1 MKANINRNDPPFNEE
16 RMVRTVYVLLALFML
31 VAACGQQ
38 NTSSTLDIAA
48 PVTVQEV
55 TLKPIEEYITTTG
68 TVDATQSYEIKSETQ
83 GDYHL
88 STNPRTK
95 RPYAVGDEVKKGDVI
110 VKLESQDLIN
120 SVKMESVKLNLDLTQ
135 SQYEKQQSLYEKGGV
150 TLNELKSA
158 ERSLIDAKYSYESA
172 QLQLA
177 KLNITVPFDGILTD
191 VTYYTPGIK
200 IASGSAIATVMN
212 YSKLT
217 LDVNLPA
224 KRVGRITEG
233 QNARITN
240 VNLPGKT
247 FSGQIIDVSPALDA
261 ATHTFKATIRVENP
275 ERSLKPGMFV
285 KVELVVDRRENAVV
299 IPKDIITTRRE
310 SKSVFVVERGIA
322 VERRIVTG
330 IENPESV
337 EITEGLNEEDRL
349 VIKGFETLRNRAK
362 VKVTE

>member
-1 MKANINRNDPPFNEE
+1 MKSKINRHDPPFNEE
-16 RMVRTVYVLLALFML
+16 RMVRPVYVLLVLSALL
-31 VAACGQQ
+31 AACGQQ
-38 NTSSTLDIAA
+38 NTSSNLDIAA

-68 TVDATQSYEIKSETQ
+68 TVDATQSYDIKSETQ

-88 STNPRTK
+88 ATNPRTK
-95 RPYAVGDEVKKGDVI
+95 RPFAVGDEVKKGDVI
-110 VKLESQDLIN
+110 VKLESQELIN

-135 SQYEKQQSLYEKGGV
+135 SQLEKQQSLYEKGGV

-158 ERSLIDAKYSYESA
+158 ERALVDAKYSYENA
-172 QLQLA
+172 QLQLSR
-177 KLNITVPFDGILTD
+177 LNITVPFDGILTD
-191 VTYYTPGIK
+191 LTYYTPGIK
-200 IASGSAIATVMN
+200 VASGSAIATVMN

-224 KRVGRITEG
+224 KRMGRITVG
-233 QNARITN
+233 QNARISN

-247 FSGQIIDVSPALDA
+247 FNGQVVDVAPALDA
-261 ATHTFKATIRVENP
+261 TTHTFKATIRVENP
-275 ERSLKPGMFV
+275 DRTLKPGMFV

-299 IPKDIITTRRE
+299 IPKDIITTRRD

-330 IENPESV
+330 IENPDNV
-337 EITEGLNEEDRL
+337 EVTEGLNEQDRL
-349 VIKGFETLRNRAK
+349 VIKGYETLRNRAK